1 MVGIYIPEI
10 QVGIYQPYKQP
21 YQEQVVACY
30 VIVFLNTICEIFNN
44 WIMILPSTM
53 GTPLTSPDVILFTIL
68 MGDESAFF
76 SLVCVVGR
84 GQPAL
89 NPQFTLPFPQISL

>member
-44 WIMILPSTM
+44 
-53 GTPLTSPDVILFTIL
+53 
-68 MGDESAFF
+68 
-76 SLVCVVGR
+76 
-84 GQPAL
+84 
-89 NPQFTLPFPQISL
+89 